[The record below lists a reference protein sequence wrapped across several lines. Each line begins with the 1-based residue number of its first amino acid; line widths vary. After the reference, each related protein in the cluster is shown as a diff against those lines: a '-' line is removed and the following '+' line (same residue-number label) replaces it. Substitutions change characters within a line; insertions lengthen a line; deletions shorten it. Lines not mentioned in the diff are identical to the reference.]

1 MKIDLAA
8 VFAAA
13 DKLNVAPIVV
23 VESAQ
28 KSAPTG
34 VKYTRKKKVEEEK
47 TYASPASPGA
57 HRPSFGALDVLRAHV
72 STLASHNLTIRR
84 AGQIAPIVEK
94 LAAKAASGKITL
106 DEKLAK
112 DCEFLIRELR
122 EDAQVLDAFMSLM
135 PATNSAN
142 RGARIADL
150 AMLFKTAKG
159 VSFAGVETRDEKAE
173 RIAASA
179 KHEAI
184 ALPDTRARNAA
195 DLLAQIPVKIDAAKA
210 AYLKGDDGLAI
221 LEIARAHHM
230 SLLLGGKGF
239 TADEAAAILEGAKAL
254 SKIDWREAERRLKLR
269 ALIREEFAKK

>member
-28 KSAPTG
+28 KSAPAG
-34 VKYTRKKKVEEEK
+34 VKYTRKGGVEEGGA
-47 TYASPASPGA
+47 YASPGA
-57 HRPSFGALDVLRAHV
+57 HRPSLGALDVLRAHV
-72 STLASHNLTIRR
+72 SALASNKLTIRR
-84 AGQIAPIVEK
+84 AGQIAPIVER

-106 DEKLAK
+106 DEALAK
-112 DCEFLIRELR
+112 NCEFIMRELR

-135 PATNSAN
+135 PATQSAN

-150 AMLFKTAKG
+150 AMLFKAAKG
-159 VSFAGVETRDEKAE
+159 VSFVGVETRDEKAE
-173 RIAASA
+173 RIEHSA
-179 KHEAI
+179 KRDAVV
-184 ALPDTRARNAA
+184 LPDTRARDSS
-195 DLLAQIPVKIDAAKA
+195 DLRAQIPVKIDAAKA

-254 SKIDWREAERRLKLR
+254 SKIDWREAERRLRLR